1 MKAKLD
7 LMKEIRDEVVN
18 LTSST
23 IYKYRIENNF
33 VPVIGAGSHDASI
46 MFVGE
51 APGANEAKKGIP
63 FCGAS
68 GKFLDEMLSS
78 ISLDRSKV
86 YITNLVK
93 DRPEENRDPTEAE
106 ISLYSPFLDRQ
117 IEIIKPSVIV
127 CLGRYSMTYIMK
139 KYGFESELLPIS
151 KIHGKVFKNKNIDII
166 CLYHP
171 AVALYNGS
179 MRKVLLEDFKVLKTY
194 IK

>member
-1 MKAKLD
+1 MKSKLD
-7 LMKEIRDEVVN
+7 LMKEIRDEVFN
-18 LTSST
+18 LTSSPL
-23 IYKYRIENNF
+23 YKYRIENNNF
-33 VPVIGAGSHDASI
+33 AVIGAGSHDASI

-78 ISLDRSKV
+78 ISLDRSNV

-93 DRPEENRDPTEAE
+93 DRPEDNRDPEQSE
-106 ISLYSPFLDRQ
+106 IDLYSPFLDKQ
-117 IEIIKPSVIV
+117 IEIIIPSVIV
-127 CLGRYSMTYIMK
+127 CLGRHPMNYIMK
-139 KYGFESELLPIS
+139 KYGFEKDLLPIS
-151 KIHGKVFKNKNIDII
+151 KIHGKVFKNKDIDII

-179 MRKVLLEDFKVLKTY
+179 MRKVLLEDFKILKTY
-194 IK
+194 I

>member
-1 MKAKLD
+1 MKSKLD
-7 LMKEIRDEVVN
+7 LMKEIRDEVFN
-18 LTSST
+18 LKSSPL
-23 IYKYRIENNF
+23 YKYRTENNF
-33 VPVIGAGSHDASI
+33 FAVIGAGSHDAHI

-93 DRPEENRDPTEAE
+93 DRPEDNRDPLPTEIE
-106 ISLYSPFLDRQ
+106 LYSPFLDRQ

-127 CLGRYSMTYIMK
+127 CLGRHSMNYIMK
-139 KYGFESELLPIS
+139 KYGFEKELLPIS
-151 KIHGKVFKNKNIDII
+151 KIHGKVFKNKEIDII

-179 MRKVLLEDFKVLKTY
+179 MRKLLLEDFKVLKTY
-194 IK
+194 I